1 MRSRQR
7 GVNLGFL
14 LLISQLFRVGPSN
27 VPPVTL
33 ATMGLNIY
41 LFLAPQKQLLDVC
54 ISVQNAYIYKDWTRL
69 IFSPFYH
76 ADDWHLYFN
85 MVSLLWKG
93 IKLERRL
100 GSPWFAYIIG
110 VFSLLTGVV
119 YIILEMVL
127 TEFTKDPSYIRQCA
141 VGFSGVLFALK
152 VINNHYFPGGVAH
165 VFGFPVANKYA
176 CWVELVAIHLVS
188 PGTSFVGHLAGIVVG
203 LLYTKGPLKKIMKIC
218 AGVVSSDGGY
228 SRGSY
233 FSYSGYSGLRS
244 SPRRSNAY
252 NSYTPFNQYSPNN
265 TYSASNEAPGYEPYT
280 GGLSEE
286 EQYQAAIRASLNDQ
300 GSGHA
305 QRRPNYGFNIPTG
318 PLTQEEIRQ
327 RRLNRFEG

>member
-7 GVNLGFL
+7 GVHLGFL

-27 VPPVTL
+27 APPVTL
-33 ATMGLNIY
+33 ATLGLNIY
-41 LFLAPQKQLLDVC
+41 LFLVPQKQLLDVC

-127 TEFTKDPSYIRQCA
+127 TEFTKDPSYIR
-141 VGFSGVLFALK
+141 
-152 VINNHYFPGGVAH
+152 
-165 VFGFPVANKYA
+165 
-176 CWVELVAIHLVS
+176 
-188 PGTSFVGHLAGIVVG
+188 TSFVGHLAGIVVG

-218 AGVVSSDGGY
+218 A
-228 SRGSY
+228 
-233 FSYSGYSGLRS
+233 
-244 SPRRSNAY
+244 
-252 NSYTPFNQYSPNN
+252 
-265 TYSASNEAPGYEPYT
+265 
-280 GGLSEE
+280 
-286 EQYQAAIRASLNDQ
+286 

>member
-14 LLISQLFRVGPSN
+14 MLISQLFRIGPSN

-33 ATMGLNIY
+33 ATLGLNIY

-93 IKLERRL
+93 IQLERRL

-110 VFSLLTGVV
+110 VFSLMTGVV

-127 TEFTKDPSYIRQCA
+127 TEFTKDPSYSRQCA

-165 VFGFPVANKYA
+165 VFGFPIANKYA

-203 LLYTKGPLKKIMKIC
+203 LLYTKGPLKKIMKMC

-233 FSYSGYSGLRS
+233 FNYSGYSGPRS
-244 SPRRSNAY
+244 SPIRSNTYNAY
-252 NSYTPFNQYSPNN
+252 NQYSPNN

-318 PLTQEEIRQ
+318 PLTWEEIRQ

>member
-7 GVNLGFL
+7 GVNLGLL
-14 LLISQLFRVGPSN
+14 LLISQLFRIGPSN

-33 ATMGLNIY
+33 ATLGLNIY

-119 YIILEMVL
+119 YIMLEMVL
-127 TEFTKDPSYIRQCA
+127 TEFTKDRSYSRQCA

-228 SRGSY
+228 SRG
-233 FSYSGYSGLRS
+233 YSGLRS
-244 SPRRSNAY
+244 LPRRSNAY
-252 NSYTPFNQYSPNN
+252 NAYTPYNQYSPNN
-265 TYSASNEAPGYEPYT
+265 TYSASNEAPVYGS
-280 GGLSEE
+280 GE
-286 EQYQAAIRASLNDQ
+286 EQYQAAIRANLNDQ

-305 QRRPNYGFNIPTG
+305 PRRSNYGFNIPTG